1 MRAEKKTTVSS
12 FNIIARLRNSPRAR
26 DNESLTSKMK
36 YLESASLAPHHKSL
50 CALLGIEN
58 RNQLKLLFFCARLR
72 RSLSER
78 PPREDEENLIRINK

>member
-58 RNQLKLLFFCARLR
+58 RNQLKLLFFLCSASAEFIREAPER
-72 RSLSER
+72 RR
-78 PPREDEENLIRINK
+78 RKFN